1 MTHGGASSLAVMGR
15 DVLVLL
21 RLISLQNVWAHN
33 TLEIVVRR
41 QWDDD
46 QAGPHEVAANATYKD
61 TVRSVSLAGV
71 VWSLPVAHRDI
82 VYAFLGVRRDRAR
95 VLLPLAAGQ
104 NVGRGEAP
112 TRVLDLALR
121 LSFYHG

>member
-1 MTHGGASSLAVMGR
+1 MPLFDHPHNIALTPQDPDSTIMRAVGGR

-46 QAGPHEVAANATYKD
+46 QAGPREVAPDATYKD
-61 TVRSVSLAGV
+61 TVRSVSRAGV
-71 VWSLPVAHRDI
+71 VWSLPVAHGEQVELAGPEIKVAAHTIEVD
-82 VYAFLGVRRDRAR
+82 Y
-95 VLLPLAAGQ
+95 VLE
-104 NVGRGEAP
+104 VV
-112 TRVLDLALR
+112 T
-121 LSFYHG
+121 